1 MRERWTAGARHGDS
15 RCPAGLAT
23 RRTGYGVTKS
33 LLAVWL
39 LAALVLSACDTFA
52 PLPDPSDAKQFA
64 NAPLAV
70 RERTPLPA
78 CGVETASGG
87 GGVNVEGRRCLWAAY
102 QEHRPAEFI
111 SNQLTVE
118 GDPITWIY
126 RVGAGGD
133 VEVFLDSTRDAW
145 SAKSWI
151 RLACPGL
158 SLIEGAPGQPAI
170 SAGLN
175 QPGGDCAETTIQ

>member
-1 MRERWTAGARHGDS
+1 MTKFL
-15 RCPAGLAT
+15 LAA
-23 RRTGYGVTKS
+23 S
-33 LLAVWL
+33 LLAVL
-39 LAALVLSACDTFA
+39 ILSACDAFA
-52 PLPDPSDAKQFA
+52 PLPDSSDATQFV

-78 CGVETASGG
+78 CGVETASGRDG
-87 GGVNVEGRRCLWAAY
+87 PNVEGRRCLWAAY

-111 SNQLTVE
+111 STQLTVE

-133 VEVFLDSTRDAW
+133 VEVFLDSTKDSW
-145 SAKSWI
+145 SAKTWI
-151 RLACPGL
+151 RLTCPGL
-158 SLIEGAPGQPAI
+158 SLVEGAPGQPAI